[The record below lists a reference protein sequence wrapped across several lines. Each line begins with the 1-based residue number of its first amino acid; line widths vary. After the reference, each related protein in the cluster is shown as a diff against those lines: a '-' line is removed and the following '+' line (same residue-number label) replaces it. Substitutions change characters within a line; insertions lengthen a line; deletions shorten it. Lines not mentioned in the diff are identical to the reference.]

1 VGRGFSRDIKLVST
15 WALATEAY
23 RSNQDQPRRDDTF
36 LTDQTIAAPKPGLKR
51 RWLFFILAMTFLF
64 VLMPF
69 LFWQATWFGKPLNDG
84 QLQKSLVD
92 REHPREIQHALSQ
105 VADRMLAR
113 DASTRDSS
121 RQFYPQVVQIA
132 QNGQDELRLTAAWV
146 MGQDNSVPDF
156 HQELLR
162 LLQDPNPMVRRNAAL
177 ALVRFGD
184 ASGLTEIRSMLQ
196 PSAVGGSEAG
206 ALEERLKPGES
217 INPGTLLGR
226 IRSGNSTSELRSQ
239 IPGTIRQWLVPDKAA
254 VTKGQPILLVDP
266 SVSEIWES
274 LRALYLIGQLEDLP
288 AIDEIARGP
297 GDIPANVRQQAE
309 LTATAIRSRQPH

>member
-1 VGRGFSRDIKLVST
+1 MSDLSVT
-15 WALATEAY
+15 
-23 RSNQDQPRRDDTF
+23 
-36 LTDQTIAAPKPGLKR
+36 APTKPGLKR
-51 RWLFFILAMTFLF
+51 RWLFVILALTFLF

-69 LFWQATWFGKPLNDG
+69 LFWQATWFGKPLNDA

-113 DASTRDSS
+113 DAFTRDSA

-146 MGQDNSVPDF
+146 MGQDNSVSDF

-177 ALVRFGD
+177 GLVRFGD
-184 ASGLTEIRSMLQ
+184 ASGLAEIRSMLQ
-196 PSAVGGSEAG
+196 PSAIGAHEAG
-206 ALEERLKPGES
+206 ALDERLKPGES
-217 INPGTLLGR
+217 INPGTLLGH
-226 IRSGNSTSELRSQ
+226 IRSGDSSELRSQ

-254 VTKGQPILLVDP
+254 VTKGQPVLLVDP
-266 SVSEIWES
+266 SVSEMWES
-274 LRALYLIGQLEDLP
+274 LRALYLIGQLGDLP
-288 AIDEIARGP
+288 AIENVARGA
-297 GDIPANVRQQAE
+297 GDVPANVRQQAE

>member
-1 VGRGFSRDIKLVST
+1 VSV
-15 WALATEAY
+15 
-23 RSNQDQPRRDDTF
+23 NQAIP
-36 LTDQTIAAPKPGLKR
+36 APPKPGLKR
-51 RWLFFILAMTFLF
+51 RWLFVILALTFLF

-69 LFWQATWFGKPLNDG
+69 LFWQATWFGKPLNDA

-113 DASTRDSS
+113 DAFTRDSA

-146 MGQDNSVPDF
+146 MGQDNSIPDF
-156 HQELLR
+156 HQELVR

-177 ALVRFGD
+177 ALVRFDD
-184 ASGLTEIRSMLQ
+184 ASGLAEIRSMLQ
-196 PSAVGGSEAG
+196 PSAVGASEAG
-206 ALEERLKPGES
+206 ALEQRLKPGES

-239 IPGTIRQWLVPDKAA
+239 IPGIIRQWLVPDKAA
-254 VTKGQPILLVDP
+254 VAKGQPILRVDP

-274 LRALYLIGQLEDLP
+274 LRALYLVGQLDDLP
-288 AIDEIARGP
+288 AIENIARGA

>member
-1 VGRGFSRDIKLVST
+1 VLKNLSSQ
-15 WALATEAY
+15 LADY
-23 RSNQDQPRRDDTF
+23 PNP
-36 LTDQTIAAPKPGLKR
+36 APAKPGLKR
-51 RWLFFILAMTFLF
+51 RWLFIILGLTFLF

-69 LFWQATWFGKPLNDG
+69 LFWQATWFGKPLNDE
-84 QLQKSLVD
+84 QLERSLVD

-105 VADRMLAR
+105 VADRMLAQ
-113 DASTRDSS
+113 DAFTRDSA

-146 MGQDNSVPDF
+146 MGQDNSVSDF
-156 HQELLR
+156 HRELLR

-184 ASGLTEIRSMLQ
+184 ASGLSEIRSMLQ
-196 PSAVGGSEAG
+196 PSPIAAASGGS
-206 ALEERLKPGES
+206 ALDERLKPGDA
-217 INPGTLLGR
+217 INPGTLLAR
-226 IRSGNSTSELRSQ
+226 IEHGDRVTSELRSQ
-239 IPGTIRQWLVPDKAA
+239 IPGIIRQWLVPDRAA

-288 AIDEIARGP
+288 AIEEIARGA

-309 LTATAIRSRQPH
+309 LTATAIRSRQGH

>member
-1 VGRGFSRDIKLVST
+1 
-15 WALATEAY
+15 
-23 RSNQDQPRRDDTF
+23 
-36 LTDQTIAAPKPGLKR
+36 
-51 RWLFFILAMTFLF
+51 MTFLF

-69 LFWQATWFGKPLNDG
+69 LFWQATWFGKPLNDA
-84 QLQKSLVD
+84 QLQKSLLN

-113 DASTRDSS
+113 DAFTRDSA

-146 MGQDNSVPDF
+146 MGQDNSVSDF

-177 ALVRFGD
+177 GLVRFGD
-184 ASGLTEIRSMLQ
+184 ASGLAEIRSMLQ
-196 PSAVGGSEAG
+196 PSAIGAHEAG
-206 ALEERLKPGES
+206 ALDERLKPGES
-217 INPGTLLGR
+217 INPGTLLGH
-226 IRSGNSTSELRSQ
+226 IRSGDSSELRSQ

-254 VTKGQPILLVDP
+254 VTKGQPVLLVDP
-266 SVSEIWES
+266 SVSEMWES
-274 LRALYLIGQLEDLP
+274 LRALYLIGQLGDLP
-288 AIDEIARGP
+288 AIENVARGA
-297 GDIPANVRQQAE
+297 GDVPANVRQQAE

>member
-1 VGRGFSRDIKLVST
+1 VSVSPAIPT
-15 WALATEAY
+15 
-23 RSNQDQPRRDDTF
+23 S
-36 LTDQTIAAPKPGLKR
+36 PKPGLKR
-51 RWLFFILAMTFLF
+51 RWLFVILALTFLF

-69 LFWQATWFGKPLNDG
+69 LFWQATWFGKPLNDA

-113 DASTRDSS
+113 DTFTRDSA

-146 MGQDNSVPDF
+146 MGQDNSIPDF
-156 HQELLR
+156 HQELVR

-184 ASGLTEIRSMLQ
+184 ASGLAEIRSMLQ
-196 PSAVGGSEAG
+196 PSAIAAPSGGS
-206 ALEERLKPGES
+206 ALDERLKAGDA
-217 INPGTLLGR
+217 INPGTLLAR
-226 IRSGNSTSELRSQ
+226 IEHGDRATSELRSQ
-239 IPGTIRQWLVPDKAA
+239 IPGIIRRWLVPDKAA
-254 VTKGQPILLVDP
+254 VAKGQPILRVDP

-288 AIDEIARGP
+288 AIEEIARGA

>member
-1 VGRGFSRDIKLVST
+1 VSV
-15 WALATEAY
+15 
-23 RSNQDQPRRDDTF
+23 NQAIP
-36 LTDQTIAAPKPGLKR
+36 APPKPGLKR
-51 RWLFFILAMTFLF
+51 RWLFVILALTFLF

-69 LFWQATWFGKPLNDG
+69 LFWQATWFGKPLNDA

-113 DASTRDSS
+113 DAFTRDSA

-146 MGQDNSVPDF
+146 MGQDNSIPDF
-156 HQELLR
+156 HQELVR

-177 ALVRFGD
+177 ALVRFDD
-184 ASGLTEIRSMLQ
+184 ASGLAEIRSMLQ
-196 PSAVGGSEAG
+196 PSAVGASEAG
-206 ALEERLKPGES
+206 ALEQRLKPGES

-239 IPGTIRQWLVPDKAA
+239 IPGIIRQWLVPDKAA
-254 VTKGQPILLVDP
+254 VAKGQPILRVDP

-274 LRALYLIGQLEDLP
+274 LRALYLVGQLDDLP
-288 AIDEIARGP
+288 AVRIYERNMPEMPDHLREQALLTEKAIQTRG
-297 GDIPANVRQQAE
+297 VE
-309 LTATAIRSRQPH
+309 